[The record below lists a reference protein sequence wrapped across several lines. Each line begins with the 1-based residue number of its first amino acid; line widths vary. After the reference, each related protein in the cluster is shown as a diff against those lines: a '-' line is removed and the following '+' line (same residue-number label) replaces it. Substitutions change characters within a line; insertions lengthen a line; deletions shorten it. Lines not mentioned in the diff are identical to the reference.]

1 MDAGKEC
8 PIKRMKVP
16 LEDLFPDIIGKAQ
29 RGLHLDDA
37 SLAQRSRLQRD
48 QIERLKTGSGDRNQ
62 VTALGTALDL
72 APGALLESFEQT
84 WAPAEIT
91 LEGLAQFNTDLL
103 GMTVNAY
110 LVWDPSSGEAAL
122 FDAGVEAD
130 QLFKR
135 VKAENLTIK
144 AIFVTHT
151 HQDHVAG
158 LAEIVT
164 RCQAPVFAPEAEPI
178 SHSQRVREGF
188 KYKLGSLEIE
198 ARLTNGHSAG
208 GTSYLVTGLA
218 KPGVIVGD
226 SLFAG
231 SMGGAPNA
239 YEQARKNN
247 REKILSLLPE
257 TIICPGH
264 GPMTTVANERVHN
277 PFFAKH

>member
-1 MDAGKEC
+1 
-8 PIKRMKVP
+8 MKVP

-29 RGLHLDDA
+29 RGLRLDDA
-37 SLAQRSRLQRD
+37 SLAQRARLERD

-62 VTALGTALDL
+62 VSALGAALDL
-72 APGALLESFEQT
+72 APGALVESFEKS
-84 WAPAEIT
+84 WEPAEIAV
-91 LEGLAQFNTDLL
+91 EGLAQFNTDLL

-110 LVWDPSSGEAAL
+110 LVWDPSSREAAI
-122 FDAGVEAD
+122 FDAGVDAD

-135 VKAENLTIK
+135 VRAEKLTINV
-144 AIFVTHT
+144 IFITHT

-158 LAEIVT
+158 LSDILSQC
-164 RCQAPVFAPEAEPI
+164 RAPVFAPATEPVA
-178 SHSQRVREGF
+178 HSQPIREGF

-208 GTSYLVTGLA
+208 GTSYLVSGLA
-218 KPGVIVGD
+218 KPVVIVGD

-247 REKILSLLPE
+247 REKILSLPPE

-277 PFFAKH
+277 PFFAEQ

>member
-1 MDAGKEC
+1 
-8 PIKRMKVP
+8 MKVP
-16 LEDLFPDIIGKAQ
+16 LEDFFPDIIGKAQ

-37 SLAQRSRLQRD
+37 SLAQRSRLERD
-48 QIERLKTGSGDRNQ
+48 QIERLKTGSGDPAQ
-62 VTALGTALDL
+62 VAALGTALDL
-72 APGALLESFEQT
+72 APGALLESFEQR
-84 WAPAEIT
+84 WEPAEIT
-91 LEGLAQFNTDLL
+91 LEGLAQFNTDLM
-103 GMTVNAY
+103 GMTVNVY
-110 LVWDPSSGEAAL
+110 LVWDPSSREAAL

-135 VKAENLTIK
+135 VKAEHLTIK
-144 AIFVTHT
+144 AIFITHT

-158 LAEIVT
+158 LAEIVA
-164 RCQAPVFAPEAEPI
+164 RCQAPVFAPEAEPV
-178 SHSQRVREGF
+178 SRSQRVREGF
-188 KYKLGSLEIE
+188 KHKIGSLEIE

-218 KPGVIVGD
+218 KPVIIVGD

-247 REKILSLLPE
+247 REKILSLPAE

-264 GPMTTVANERVHN
+264 GPLTTVANERVHN
-277 PFFAKH
+277 PFFAER